1 MVLLRTLSEAP
12 QREDL
17 EGKTLERE
25 ETGGVTDHRKT
36 VIKSGNPGLMWKPA
50 RIYQDHRTWP
60 KVKPILIG

>member
-1 MVLLRTLSEAP
+1 M
-12 QREDL
+12 DL

-25 ETGGVTDHRKT
+25 ETGEVTDHRKT